1 LRTTGEQEDD
11 VLISGQRFF
20 DSRTLPA
27 PPEDLEVTR
36 VPDGEE
42 AAFAADDDDTYVEA
56 PPSPVSV
63 VPGLIP
69 RRC

>member
-1 LRTTGEQEDD
+1 M
-11 VLISGQRFF
+11 LISGQRFF

-42 AAFAADDDDTYVEA
+42 AAFAADDGDTYVEV
-56 PPSPVSV
+56 PPPPCV
-63 VPGLIP
+63 VPGVFS